1 MFSLSNNFVTDRSVT
16 TTDHERYHPSATSFA
31 AAAGDSSGSIS
42 TSPSSATSSLAYTT
56 NYPNHYTAYAAPV
69 APVQHFVNHSGLS
82 GRILDDP
89 TQGLAAWRSP
99 APALGHSLSPSTTSI
114 ATRDY
119 VHTGNLPNPSH
130 LSSPPAS
137 TYTGYSETPRS
148 LTSIATPLSP
158 SSNPLLSAQ
167 MASLS
172 TTGYGTHRSECQNFP
187 WVQHESFHNLE
198 CEGQEVVP
206 RIHAKM
212 EKGFFLSPDRSWTCY
227 RRNYFSVTCS
237 FELTPHIGNGRLC
250 LNGQRVQAMGM
261 KLTAAVDGQT
271 GKGVEL
277 IQHTPKRD
285 RGPKNAI
292 PIIKISPTPPN
303 GRPAESTLSPHGVYH
318 VPMSSFHATG
328 VPTGPHLPFQNTRD
342 DSPASSRS
350 TSPTGRRHEYT
361 FGHLASS
368 QLPMPG
374 QNIQHTFERVQFK
387 SATANNGKRR
397 ASQQY
402 FHLMV
407 ELWVDVREDETRKP
421 KWVKIACAIS
431 DKVVVRGRSPSH
443 YKAENQGGGS
453 SSTGRGGSTGGYGN
467 SSGSYGGL
475 SRGSFSGTGYAT
487 GPGNTGGFRASQ
499 QYQTAASP
507 EQGYS
512 SSAGSSVAEAVDMK
526 HNLEA
531 EATHDEDIT
540 MQDFAGY
547 QYIPTTLY
555 DGVSVQGKADSPNTT
570 SGAGQ
575 TGDKKF
581 PLRDEY
587 PEALP
592 GSQWSMGNCNRF
604 QGVESSRGYYP
615 AFSTTGF

>member
-1 MFSLSNNFVTDRSVT
+1 
-16 TTDHERYHPSATSFA
+16 
-31 AAAGDSSGSIS
+31 
-42 TSPSSATSSLAYTT
+42 
-56 NYPNHYTAYAAPV
+56 
-69 APVQHFVNHSGLS
+69 
-82 GRILDDP
+82 
-89 TQGLAAWRSP
+89 
-99 APALGHSLSPSTTSI
+99 
-114 ATRDY
+114 
-119 VHTGNLPNPSH
+119 
-130 LSSPPAS
+130 
-137 TYTGYSETPRS
+137 
-148 LTSIATPLSP
+148 
-158 SSNPLLSAQ
+158 

-328 VPTGPHLPFQNTRD
+328 VPTGPRLPFQNTRD
-342 DSPASSRS
+342 ESPASSRS
-350 TSPTGRRHEYT
+350 TSPAGRRHEYT

-453 SSTGRGGSTGGYGN
+453 SSTGRGGSTGGYGG
-467 SSGSYGGL
+467 SSGGYGSL
-475 SRGSFSGTGYAT
+475 SRGSFSGAGYAT

-499 QYQTAASP
+499 QYQSATSP
-507 EQGYS
+507 GQGYS

-531 EATHDEDIT
+531 EPTHEEDT
-540 MQDFAGY
+540 AMQDFAGY

-555 DGVSVQGKADSPNTT
+555 DGTSVQSKVESPIST
-570 SGAGQ
+570 SGARQ
-575 TGDKKF
+575 SVDKKVSIW
-581 PLRDEY
+581 DEY

-592 GSQWSMGNCNRF
+592 GTQWSMGNCNRF

>member
-1 MFSLSNNFVTDRSVT
+1 
-16 TTDHERYHPSATSFA
+16 
-31 AAAGDSSGSIS
+31 
-42 TSPSSATSSLAYTT
+42 
-56 NYPNHYTAYAAPV
+56 
-69 APVQHFVNHSGLS
+69 
-82 GRILDDP
+82 
-89 TQGLAAWRSP
+89 
-99 APALGHSLSPSTTSI
+99 
-114 ATRDY
+114 
-119 VHTGNLPNPSH
+119 
-130 LSSPPAS
+130 
-137 TYTGYSETPRS
+137 
-148 LTSIATPLSP
+148 
-158 SSNPLLSAQ
+158 
-167 MASLS
+167 
-172 TTGYGTHRSECQNFP
+172 
-187 WVQHESFHNLE
+187 
-198 CEGQEVVP
+198 
-206 RIHAKM
+206 
-212 EKGFFLSPDRSWTCY
+212 
-227 RRNYFSVTCS
+227 
-237 FELTPHIGNGRLC
+237 
-250 LNGQRVQAMGM
+250 
-261 KLTAAVDGQT
+261 
-271 GKGVEL
+271 
-277 IQHTPKRD
+277 
-285 RGPKNAI
+285 
-292 PIIKISPTPPN
+292 
-303 GRPAESTLSPHGVYH
+303 
-318 VPMSSFHATG
+318 
-328 VPTGPHLPFQNTRD
+328 
-342 DSPASSRS
+342 
-350 TSPTGRRHEYT
+350 
-361 FGHLASS
+361 
-368 QLPMPG
+368 
-374 QNIQHTFERVQFK
+374 
-387 SATANNGKRR
+387 
-397 ASQQY
+397 
-402 FHLMV
+402 V

-467 SSGSYGGL
+467 SGGSYGGL
-475 SRGSFSGTGYAT
+475 GRSNFGGTGYAT

-531 EATHDEDIT
+531 EPTHDEDIT

-592 GSQWSMGNCNRF
+592 GAQWSMGNCNRF

>member
-1 MFSLSNNFVTDRSVT
+1 
-16 TTDHERYHPSATSFA
+16 
-31 AAAGDSSGSIS
+31 
-42 TSPSSATSSLAYTT
+42 
-56 NYPNHYTAYAAPV
+56 
-69 APVQHFVNHSGLS
+69 
-82 GRILDDP
+82 
-89 TQGLAAWRSP
+89 AAWRSP

-119 VHTGNLPNPSH
+119 IHTGNLPNPSH

-148 LTSIATPLSP
+148 LTGIATPLSP

-167 MASLS
+167 MASWS

-368 QLPMPG
+368 QLPMSG

-407 ELWVDVREDETRKP
+407 ELWVDVREDET
-421 KWVKIACAIS
+421 
-431 DKVVVRGRSPSH
+431 
-443 YKAENQGGGS
+443 
-453 SSTGRGGSTGGYGN
+453 
-467 SSGSYGGL
+467 
-475 SRGSFSGTGYAT
+475 
-487 GPGNTGGFRASQ
+487 
-499 QYQTAASP
+499 
-507 EQGYS
+507 
-512 SSAGSSVAEAVDMK
+512 
-526 HNLEA
+526 
-531 EATHDEDIT
+531 
-540 MQDFAGY
+540 
-547 QYIPTTLY
+547 
-555 DGVSVQGKADSPNTT
+555 
-570 SGAGQ
+570 
-575 TGDKKF
+575 
-581 PLRDEY
+581 
-587 PEALP
+587 
-592 GSQWSMGNCNRF
+592 
-604 QGVESSRGYYP
+604 
-615 AFSTTGF
+615 